1 MKWLKSSLFWQILI
15 PILLVVLIP
24 MGTLLAMGWFTIS
37 QTENLITSGASTDS
51 ILRGLEA
58 MTRFNLLIALL
69 TLISILFVAFLITT
83 RVMSAVSALQS
94 AIQSFEQDSY
104 QTKYLEETTRRKDEF
119 GDLARH
125 FERMTV
131 KVNDREERLRDE
143 VTRLTIHID
152 TIQKHDA
159 VDRIV
164 STDYFKAIEEKARLM
179 RFRRSLGSDQKTQ
192 SKKADQKKDAN

>member
-1 MKWLKSSLFWQILI
+1 
-15 PILLVVLIP
+15 
-24 MGTLLAMGWFTIS
+24 
-37 QTENLITSGASTDS
+37 
-51 ILRGLEA
+51 

-69 TLISILFVAFLITT
+69 TLIAILFVAFLITT
-83 RVMSAVSALQS
+83 RFMRAVTALQP
-94 AIQSFEQDSY
+94 AIQSFEKDSY
-104 QTKYLEETTRRKDEF
+104 QTKYLEEITQRKDEF

-125 FERMTV
+125 FKCMTV
-131 KVNDREERLRDE
+131 KVNDREESLRDK

-179 RFRRSLGSDQKTQ
+179 RFRRSISNDQK
-192 SKKADQKKDAN
+192 SKGKKCDQEEDLD

>member
-1 MKWLKSSLFWQILI
+1 MKLLKSSLFWQILI

-24 MGTLLAMGWFTIS
+24 MGTLLAMGWFTIF
-37 QTENLITSGASTDS
+37 QTENLIASGASTDAVV
-51 ILRGLEA
+51 RGLEA
-58 MTRFNLLIALL
+58 MSRFNLLIALL
-69 TLISILFVAFLITT
+69 TLIAILFVAFLITT
-83 RVMSAVSALQS
+83 RIINAVSALQS
-94 AIQSFEQDSY
+94 AIQSFEADSY

-131 KVNDREERLRDE
+131 KINDREERLRDE

-179 RFRRSLGSDQKTQ
+179 RFRRSLSSDQPTKT
-192 SKKADQKKDAN
+192 KKTDQGKDQD